1 MKMKAI
7 FTLVAFAAACIANA
21 TYSNMFPKIAFAK
34 SAQAQE
40 QANEERVIREQN
52 AAVEAAW
59 NKHDAATLDQSFV
72 EDCDFVNVFGEWI
85 SGRDKLVKTH
95 AALFTGPFRESYKHF
110 TVEKIRF
117 VRPDVAIVHVRGRNT
132 DHDGK
137 LLEGDLGTIAVLVMV
152 KDRGKWWIVTGQNTG
167 VRPLPETF
175 KPGGEPLAP

>member
-1 MKMKAI
+1 MKKKAI

-21 TYSNMFPKIAFAK
+21 SYSNMFPKIAFAK

-40 QANEERVIREQN
+40 QTNEERVIREQN

-85 SGRDKLVKTH
+85 SGRNKLVKTH
-95 AALFTGPFRESYKHF
+95 ATLFAGPFRESHKHF

-117 VRPDVAIVHVRGRNT
+117 VRPDVAVVHVRGRNT

-152 KDRGKWWIVTGQNTG
+152 KDRGKWWIVTGQNTE

-175 KPGGEPLAP
+175 KPGGKPLAP